1 MKKSILLLIGLFFGL
16 SNLFAQIDSKGST
29 KNFFSLKEAL
39 LTPETVVS
47 LDLSNQ
53 KIALDDV
60 NWELFINLEYLSLKN
75 DDLEIVP
82 DGLSKLKKLKTLDL
96 SGNNFKTLPSTL
108 GGLSK
113 LEVLYM
119 NDEKQFDLE
128 NSIETISK
136 MKSLKEL
143 HLENDNLKS
152 LPKKF
157 EKMSSLETLY
167 LNDNNFIELPKQI
180 MKLQHLKYLDLKNN
194 KIDPNIPELNNLNFG
209 FTLNLK

>member
-194 KIDPNIPELNNLNFG
+194 KIDPNIPELKNLNFG

>member
-29 KNFFSLKEAL
+29 KNFFNLKEAL
-39 LTPETVVS
+39 IAPETVVS

-53 KIALDDV
+53 KIVLDDV

-194 KIDPNIPELNNLNFG
+194 KIDPNIPELKNLNFG

>member
-1 MKKSILLLIGLFFGL
+1 MKNNIFLLIGLFLSF
-16 SNLFAQIDSKGST
+16 SNLHAQIDGNKFY
-29 KNFFSLKEAL
+29 NLKEAL
-39 LTPETVVS
+39 IAPETVVS

-53 KIALDDV
+53 KVLLDDI

-96 SGNNFKTLPSTL
+96 SGNNFKTLPPTL

-157 EKMSSLETLY
+157 EKISSLETLY

-194 KIDPNIPELNNLNFG
+194 RIDPNIQELKNLNFG
-209 FTLNLK
+209 FILNLK

>member
-1 MKKSILLLIGLFFGL
+1 MKKSILLFIGLFFGL

-60 NWELFINLEYLSLKN
+60 NWELFVNLEYLSLKN

-167 LNDNNFIELPKQI
+167 LNDNNFIELPRQI

-194 KIDPNIPELNNLNFG
+194 KIDPNIPELKNLNFG